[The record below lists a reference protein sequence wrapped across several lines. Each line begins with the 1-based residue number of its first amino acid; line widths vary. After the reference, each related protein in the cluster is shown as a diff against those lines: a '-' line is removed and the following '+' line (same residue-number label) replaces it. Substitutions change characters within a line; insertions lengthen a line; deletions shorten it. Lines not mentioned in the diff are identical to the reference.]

1 MRSSSNVSQETR
13 DLNDLRQGVAD
24 VSVNKP
30 GYLITIALLALSLPN
45 LVLAQAPVPDLAG
58 YPSGLAGFA
67 VVAYYGVSSDKDN
80 LPNRRRAAG
89 FGIEHLFRDR
99 AIGPRLNYDA
109 YLKGVIINR
118 NPWKRQRYVWGR
130 LRCGQMPPTIDEHVP
145 WIDGRLITEKY
156 GTAFQP
162 MPISLRRFLEKET
175 IGFGTQG
182 HWLAAVAAFC
192 QIVRK
197 LPNGADVL
205 EACREHRDSP
215 FHMSQTYFE
224 LRDVIKGRT
233 NSAELPDI
241 RGRFHSLESLL
252 VRADTWETGGYPVYI
267 KCSTFLAV
275 LGYAVGYS
283 YGELMMAAH
292 CHLRGAE
299 WSAIVAIDFKQEL
312 EIGSA
317 MDEVIVEI
325 GRALKESGF
334 NKRECHIRVLSH
346 RIGDTLASLV
356 AGAIIAIL
364 VSLGSTC
371 GSWIAVTSA
380 AIADPKPVAGFTSAA
395 WGYEIGRRSHLES
408 RASYGNGAV
417 SLKSSSGITS
427 FQLGVCHDVIWQ
439 VIVGVVSCAAL
450 LNKFTLREA
459 LGFGTFVLPTVWL
472 YWLGTAMAALAII
485 PSLKV
490 PLWVWKNGGKSSF
503 LLSCSLPVV
512 TIAVTIIRIMWPD
525 ISIVWK
531 FWFTDGATWLYCIF
545 GASMS
550 MYLGEATEYPM
561 TGYIWP
567 SIWLLA
573 LSSSVAGSP
582 RRVE

>member
-1 MRSSSNVSQETR
+1 MVNPNDRRPRISKPSQLSN
-13 DLNDLRQGVAD
+13 
-24 VSVNKP
+24 
-30 GYLITIALLALSLPN
+30 IALLVLSLPR

-109 YLKGVIINR
+109 YMRGIVINR

-130 LRCGQMPPTIDEHVP
+130 LRCGQMPSTIDENVP
-145 WIDGRLITEKY
+145 WIDGHLITKKF
-156 GTAFQP
+156 GTAFQA
-162 MPISLRRFLEKET
+162 MPNSLRQFLEKET
-175 IGFGTQG
+175 TGLGTQG

-192 QIVRK
+192 QVVRK
-197 LPNGADVL
+197 LPNGVDVL
-205 EACREHRDSP
+205 EVCREYRDSP
-215 FHMSQTYFE
+215 FLMSKSYDD

-233 NSAELPDI
+233 NCAELPDI
-241 RGRFHSLESLL
+241 RGRFHMLESIF
-252 VRADTWETGGYPVYI
+252 VRADTWEGGGYPVYI

-283 YGELMMAAH
+283 FGELMMAAH
-292 CHLRGAE
+292 HHLQGAD
-299 WSAIVAIDFKQEL
+299 WSAIVAIDFRQEL
-312 EIGSA
+312 EIGST
-317 MDEVIVEI
+317 MDEVLVEI
-325 GRALKESGF
+325 ERALKESGF

-346 RIGDTLASLV
+346 RLGDTLASLV
-356 AGAIIAIL
+356 AGSIIAIL

-417 SLKSSSGITS
+417 SLKSGSDMTS

-439 VIVGVVSCAAL
+439 VVVGAVSCAAL
-450 LNKFTLREA
+450 LNKFTLRKA
-459 LGFGTFVLPTVWL
+459 LGFGPFTLPTVWL
-472 YWLGTAMAALAII
+472 YWLGTAMAALAIL

-490 PLWVWKNGGKSSF
+490 PLWAWKNGGKSSF
-503 LLSCSLPVV
+503 LIACSLPAI
-512 TIAVTIIRIMWPD
+512 TIAVTIIKAMWPD
-525 ISIVWK
+525 VSLVWK
-531 FWFTDGATWLYCIF
+531 FWFTDGITWLYCIF

-582 RRVE
+582 RSME

>member
-1 MRSSSNVSQETR
+1 MVNV
-13 DLNDLRQGVAD
+13 NDPRPRGVD
-24 VSVNKP
+24 IPISKS
-30 GYLITIALLALSLPN
+30 GRLMTIALLALSLPR

-80 LPNRRRAAG
+80 LPNRRRAAV

-130 LRCGQMPPTIDEHVP
+130 LRCGQMPSTVDDSVP
-145 WIDGRLITEKY
+145 WIDGHLITEKY
-156 GTAFQP
+156 GTAFQT
-162 MPISLRRFLEKET
+162 MPNSLRLFLEKET
-175 IGFGTQG
+175 TGFGTDG

-192 QIVRK
+192 QVVRK
-197 LPNGADVL
+197 LPSGVEVL
-205 EACREHRDSP
+205 ETCREYRDSP
-215 FHMSQTYFE
+215 FLMSQVYFD

-233 NSAELPDI
+233 NCIDLPDI
-241 RGRFHSLESLL
+241 RGQFHMLESIF
-252 VRADTWETGGYPVYI
+252 VRADTWEGGGYPVYI

-283 YGELMMAAH
+283 YGELMIAAH
-292 CHLRGAE
+292 RHLQGAD
-299 WSAIVAIDFKQEL
+299 WSAIVGIDFRQEL
-312 EIGSA
+312 EIGST
-317 MDEVIVEI
+317 MDEVLVEI
-325 GRALKESGF
+325 ARSLKESGF
-334 NKRECHIRVLSH
+334 TKRECHIRVVGH
-346 RIGDTLASLV
+346 RLGDTLASLV
-356 AGAIIAIL
+356 AGAIIASL

-417 SLKSSSGITS
+417 SLKSSSGMTS

-439 VIVGVVSCAAL
+439 VVVGVVSCAAL
-450 LNKFTLREA
+450 LNKFTLRKA
-459 LGFGTFVLPTVWL
+459 LGFGTFVVPTVWL
-472 YWLGTAMAALAII
+472 YWLGTAMAGLAII

-490 PLWVWKNGGKSSF
+490 PLWAWKNGEKSSF
-503 LLSCSLPVV
+503 LVGCSLPAMTV
-512 TIAVTIIRIMWPD
+512 AMTIIRAMWPD
-525 ISIVWK
+525 VSVVWK
-531 FWFTDGATWLYCIF
+531 FWFTDGVTWLYCIF

-561 TGYIWP
+561 TGYLWP

-582 RRVE
+582 RAVE